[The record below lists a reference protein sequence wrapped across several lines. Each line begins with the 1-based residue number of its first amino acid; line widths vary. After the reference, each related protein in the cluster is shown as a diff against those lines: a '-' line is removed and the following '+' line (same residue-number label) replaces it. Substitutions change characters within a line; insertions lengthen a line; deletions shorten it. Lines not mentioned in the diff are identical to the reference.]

1 MPLED
6 LSADELQEAIK
17 DTRRL
22 LKTLE
27 EHQKT
32 LATGAGLPKDQRSR
46 VEFMMSNVKMAE
58 GLVKRLQKMQRRFFG
73 GA

>member
-1 MPLED
+1 MPLGD
-6 LSADELQEAIK
+6 LSAEELQEAIK
-17 DTRRL
+17 ETRQL

-27 EHQKT
+27 EYQKT

-46 VEFMMSNVKMAE
+46 VEFMMSNVQMAE
-58 GLVKRLQKMQRRFFG
+58 GLVKRLQKMQMRFLG